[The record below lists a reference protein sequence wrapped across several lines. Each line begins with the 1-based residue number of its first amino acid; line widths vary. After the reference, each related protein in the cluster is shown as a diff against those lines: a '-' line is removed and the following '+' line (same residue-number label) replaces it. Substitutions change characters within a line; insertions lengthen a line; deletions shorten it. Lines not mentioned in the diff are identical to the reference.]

1 MKSKFDIHKAV
12 KEWNSLLSSE
22 DDDDD
27 DDDLED
33 DWAKMTMN
41 QIVTDKERDKN
52 DTTRC
57 EDFITEFLK
66 GPEPYK
72 FPYEDYQ
79 IIGDTTEIDKVIQTC
94 GHINIDVAD
103 ITSTLSTDTLNYVTV
118 GIGGNIED
126 ALKQSVDNLP
136 AITGQVGKML
146 FQILT
151 SKEYKTYLSEIKS
164 VTDFIGS
171 FNNDIDVCWGFAYD
185 ETLTDNIKVI
195 LIASIK

>member
-1 MKSKFDIHKAV
+1 MKSELDIYRVVGKWFA
-12 KEWNSLLSSE
+12 LMDSE
-22 DDDDD
+22 DD
-27 DDDLED
+27 ED
-33 DWAKMTMN
+33 SEDKLPEKTVK
-41 QIVTDKERDKN
+41 QIVADKERDN
-52 DTTRC
+52 VGVSIC
-57 EDFITEFLK
+57 EDFIANLSI
-66 GPEPYK
+66 PQYR

-79 IIGDTTEIDKVIQTC
+79 IIGDTSEIDKVIQTC

-126 ALKQSVDNLP
+126 ALKQSIDNLP
-136 AITGQVGKML
+136 IITGQVGKLL
-146 FQILT
+146 FQILI

-195 LIASIK
+195 LIASSK